1 MVQPAAE
8 KQLAIAEYHRSASN
22 ARLYAEGLATDLGVP
37 PPRRADYA
45 SDVRLQWGQKILVIN
60 FAGSVEE
67 ARREGIPKLLQQL
80 FDARDTFLAPALEI
94 GVGPLPPGLSM
105 QVTSSVGSFS
115 RSIPAPG
122 WFEAPELSLTRDIL
136 TFRRLACE
144 YSDPGSFSDAAR
156 FYRSYLQSCVSL
168 VDCFLFR
175 YTSFVRD
182 KIGDLEKYANTREL
196 GSPIGIERRIEA
208 WMTTFATH
216 RLSDYKG
223 TGEWSQ
229 FQELRRERNRI
240 VHPVDPAVAYQPKQ
254 MARYLNFCR
263 RGIGGLLSNLRKYS
277 AVDDRVGFIQQLVT
291 APEIRKV

>member
-1 MVQPAAE
+1 M
-8 KQLAIAEYHRSASN
+8 IAEYHRSASS
-22 ARLYAEGLATDLGVP
+22 AKLYAERLATDLGISP
-37 PPRRADYA
+37 PVRADYA
-45 SDVRLQWGQKILVIN
+45 SDVRVRCGEEILAIN
-60 FAGSVEE
+60 FARSIEE
-67 ARREGIPKLLQQL
+67 TRREGIPKLLQHL

-105 QVTSSVGSFS
+105 QVTSSVGSFA

-136 TFRRLACE
+136 SFRRLACQH
-144 YSDPGSFSDAAR
+144 SDPDSFGDAAR

-182 KIGDLEKYANTREL
+182 KIGDLEKYANTQEL

-208 WMTTFATH
+208 WMITFATDH
-216 RLSDYKG
+216 LGDYKG

-240 VHPVDPAVAYQPKQ
+240 VHPVDPAVSYQPKQ
-254 MARYLNFCR
+254 MARHLNFCR
-263 RGIGGLLSNLRKYS
+263 RGIGELLANLRRYS
-277 AVDDRVGFIQQLVT
+277 AADDRVGFIQQLVT
-291 APEIRKV
+291 APEMRNV